1 MSSTI
6 SDLLLQNE
14 FITRFSS
21 LCLHTVRPPWCS
33 EPPSALAPGGAIQR
47 KALTMLKH
55 TMLFYSLERLDILGK
70 DIVEAIKAAMPKGRT
85 LLGAVARPN
94 YYCSCPKPLCMIDG
108 TTAMVMCGNT
118 VPLSPLLQMVV
129 DDKSTSKEW
138 VCESCRKTS
147 PAPGGDPLR
156 CLLLDPVV
164 KAHGRQG
171 QQEKRV
177 PWLQGHRR
185 IELIV
190 ASEPEPWASNRM
202 PAHVTKLMPKVTSS
216 KSWTRAIYSE
226 HDSADV
232 WTMAARWSSQ

>member
-1 MSSTI
+1 MV
-6 SDLLLQNE
+6 
-14 FITRFSS
+14 ITHMVNTVHHHMDHVVTFSA
-21 LCLHTVRPPWCS
+21 P
-33 EPPSALAPGGAIQR
+33 APGGAIQR

-70 DIVEAIKAAMPKGRT
+70 DVVEAIKEAMPKGRT

-94 YYCSCPKPLCMIDG
+94 YYCSCPKPLHMADG
-108 TTAMVMCGNT
+108 TTAMVMCGRT
-118 VPLSPLLQMVV
+118 VPLSPLLQLVV

-147 PAPGGDPLR
+147 PAPGGGPRR

-164 KAHGRQG
+164 KALGRQG

-177 PWLQGHRR
+177 PWVQNRKR

-202 PAHVTKLMPKVTSS
+202 PAHATPLLPKVTSS

-226 HDSADV
+226 HDSAVV